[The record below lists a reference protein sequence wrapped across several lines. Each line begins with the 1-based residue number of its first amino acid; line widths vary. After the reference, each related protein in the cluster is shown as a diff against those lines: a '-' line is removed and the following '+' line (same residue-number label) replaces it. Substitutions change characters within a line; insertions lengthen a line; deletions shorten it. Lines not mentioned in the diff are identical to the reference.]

1 MKPYNPYGSGSTK
14 FLLEILYRGDE
25 KQDST
30 KVPFK
35 IIRLSLLEAHK
46 TSSKEIN
53 ANLFPKP
60 ALAYA

>member
-1 MKPYNPYGSGSTK
+1 MKKASMGV
-14 FLLEILYRGDE
+14 I
-25 KQDST
+25 
-30 KVPFK
+30 FK

-46 TSSKEIN
+46 TSSKEIK